1 MKIVDVQPYLL
12 AIPIKEKDFPA
23 PWVWGNF
30 NQVIVA
36 ITTDDGMTGFGEAFG
51 YFAPHAVFSVIKHL

>member
-1 MKIVDVQPYLL
+1 MKILDVQPYLL

-30 NQVIVA
+30 N
-36 ITTDDGMTGFGEAFG
+36 
-51 YFAPHAVFSVIKHL
+51 